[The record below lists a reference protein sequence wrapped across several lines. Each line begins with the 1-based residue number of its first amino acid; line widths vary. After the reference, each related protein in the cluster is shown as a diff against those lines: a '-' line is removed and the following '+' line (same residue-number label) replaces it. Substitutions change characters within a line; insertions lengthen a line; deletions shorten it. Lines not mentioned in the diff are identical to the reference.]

1 MRVVGRRTA
10 RYTPCKQLR
19 KDRIMN
25 STRFRRVVALA
36 PMLGALAACSAPAT
50 TTAVSP
56 TPVVQASPTAVPS
69 TEPSVAASPSASVE
83 PSTAASPSSSAGP
96 SPSDAASTHAAIPST
111 QIVKDYEADQTA
123 ADATYQGKR
132 LLIRGNVTN
141 INDVFGTQALLLR
154 DSEDE
159 VGVQCYLTTNADAAK
174 VQVGEEVTVA
184 GVVRGGELGFFM
196 VVDECVV
203 R

>member
-1 MRVVGRRTA
+1 
-10 RYTPCKQLR
+10 
-19 KDRIMN
+19 MN
-25 STRFRRVVALA
+25 STHVRRVVALA

-56 TPVVQASPTAVPS
+56 APVVQSSPTAAPS
-69 TEPSVAASPSASVE
+69 AEPAVAASPSASVEPSVAASPSASVE
-83 PSTAASPSSSAGP
+83 PSTAASPSPSAAP

-111 QIVKDYEADQTA
+111 QIVKDYEADQAA

-154 DSEDE
+154 DGEDE

-174 VQVGEEVTVA
+174 VQVGEEVTVE